1 MSPREAHPP
10 DFLAILGPT
19 ASGKTA
25 LSLELARRL
34 HAEIISM
41 DSRQIYRGMDVG
53 TGKVTPAERGVI
65 PHFGLDVRDPDEA
78 YSAGQFARD
87 ARAWIRDIQ
96 GRGRIPLLVGGT
108 GFFLRALIQPMFVEP
123 EVDRARRGA
132 LRSFLNGLTRDELQR
147 YVAVLDPKRAS
158 AAEEGG
164 PQRAGR
170 IVEMALLTGHTLSW
184 WHREGAAGPPPLMG
198 MITVLDLPRDVLY
211 HRINRRVGAMVEEGL
226 VEEVRTLLDKGF
238 GPRDPGMTGAG
249 YREIVAHLRGELS
262 LEEAVEEIRRSHRRY
277 ARRQITWNR
286 NQLPE
291 ETVFLDGTRPRTELV
306 AEILEIWEER
316 ARASASTVM
325 GKGRDG

>member
-1 MSPREAHPP
+1 MSPREGQPR

-25 LSLELARRL
+25 LSLALARRL
-34 HAEIISM
+34 DAEIVSM

-53 TGKVTPAERGVI
+53 TGKVTPSERGSI
-65 PHFGLDVRDPDEA
+65 SHFGLDLRDPDEA

-87 ARAWIRDIQ
+87 ARGWIREIRR
-96 GRGRIPLLVGGT
+96 RGRVPLLVGGT
-108 GFFLRALIQPMFVEP
+108 GFFLRALIQPMFAEP

-132 LRSFLNGLTRDELQR
+132 LRRFLNGLPREELQR
-147 YVAVLDPKRAS
+147 YVAVLDPERAS
-158 AAEEGG
+158 AADEGG

-184 WHREGAAGPPPLMG
+184 WHREGAGGPPPLTG

-211 HRINRRVGAMVEEGL
+211 DRINRRVGVMVEEGL
-226 VEEVRTLLDKGF
+226 VEEVRMLMEKGF
-238 GPRDPGMTGAG
+238 GPGDPGMTGAG
-249 YREIVAHLRGELS
+249 YREMVAHLQGELS

-277 ARRQITWNR
+277 ARRQMTWNR

-291 ETVFLDGTRPRTELV
+291 GAVFLDGTRPREELV
-306 AEILEIWEER
+306 AEILEIW
-316 ARASASTVM
+316 
-325 GKGRDG
+325 GGRG